1 MSQLTG
7 ITSGAAGKDLERKE
21 KGRGTSPAGAAVF
34 LVFSFLLFAGACG
47 AFAAERHRTAL
58 FLHSFHRTD
67 WTETIMEGYISALQ
81 GRNDLG
87 VHVEYMDTKKAETA
101 EYLRRLRDIYAIKF
115 AAIRFDVILVSDDNA
130 FHFAL
135 SHHKELFGHAPIV
148 FCGVN
153 RVSGD
158 PVGRRDNVVGVL
170 EEDDFE
176 ETLAFA
182 FRVRPK
188 TRTVYV
194 VHDRTKENLKRF
206 EELNRVIRAG
216 YPRVAVET
224 LGGLSYSRILE
235 AMPGLPR
242 DSIVFFISL
251 WQDGEGRP
259 VSVQEAS
266 RILELSPVPVFGRSD
281 SFVGK
286 GLIGGKCVS
295 GFSQG
300 RAAGLLARQILDGKH
315 PGDLPRVIESPN
327 QFMFD
332 HAELTEHGIAENV
345 LPTGSIVLN
354 KPPSFFEQYRVTILT
369 SVTVVVALLAFIAVL
384 GVSLLRLKRTSLKLR
399 SRELEL
405 LASQETLS
413 GILSA
418 SPSGI
423 VKIKGRVFEWV
434 NDAMC
439 SITGYGEDELVG
451 HDSRFLYP
459 DDEEYER
466 VGREIYRKG
475 QEESRWVR
483 KDGTVIELLFQ
494 VAKATGD
501 SYIAIITDITE
512 RIRTARALKESEK
525 LYRNIIEKIQDVF
538 YRFDTK
544 GTLIMINPAGARMLR
559 YDSVDEM
566 LGLPMEAFW
575 NDPRD
580 LYRMIDELKDRDRVN
595 DYEALLKRKDGT
607 TLYVSITTH
616 YFLDDDGN
624 IAGREG
630 ILRDITER
638 KMAAEALRESEVRYR
653 ALFEFSPDAVLVLKE
668 NVYVECNSQALE
680 LMKCRKEDILG
691 KGPHEF
697 SPEYQLDGTP
707 TVKKANEKMALAMS
721 GKPQFFEWQSRR
733 LDGGGVI
740 DAEVNLTRFD
750 VNNEA
755 YLLVIVRDVTE
766 RKKAEAEIRR
776 LVTAIEQAAE
786 DIMITDAEGIIEYV
800 NPAFES
806 VTGYSREEVIGRTP
820 AFLTSGLHDGEF
832 YKNLWETIRAGKV
845 WTGTIVN
852 RRKNGTFIHEEST
865 VGPLV
870 DSSGAI
876 TGYISLNRDVT
887 RQVQLESQLHQS
899 QKMEVIG
906 QLAGGIAHDFNNIL
920 SAIIGYSNLVQIKLP
935 PDDPVR
941 KYVDQIVASSGKAA
955 ILTQSLLAFSRKQI
969 IDPKPLDVN
978 AAIMGTK
985 KLLSRL
991 ITEDIVLRTEL
1002 CSGPLVV
1009 MADLVQIDQV
1019 LMNLVANARDAMP
1032 TGGTV
1037 TISTSRASGVD
1048 GKEGRRGGRFACIS
1062 VSDTGVGM
1070 DARTKEKVFEPFFT
1084 TKESG
1089 KGTGLGLAIV
1099 YGIIEQHNGTIHVA
1113 SEPGHG
1119 TTFDVFLPIVE
1130 ALPDEEAETVAD
1142 NPRGSEKILVVEDN
1156 EELRSLLRTVLSE
1169 QGYRVFEA
1177 IDGLDAIETQERCQA
1192 DLVILDVV
1200 MPKMNGKEAYDR
1212 LKSIDPGIRVLF
1224 MSGYTDDIIHQKGIL
1239 DATLEYIAKPILPR
1253 DLLKKVREMLDGGS
1267 LKEPPI
1273 S

>member
-1 MSQLTG
+1 LSQRTG
-7 ITSGAAGKDLERKE
+7 TTSGAAGKDLQRKRT
-21 KGRGTSPAGAAVF
+21 KRRIKPAAAAMLAV
-34 LVFSFLLFAGACG
+34 LSFLLFAGACG

-58 FLHSFHRTD
+58 FLHSYHRTD

-81 GRNDLG
+81 GREDLG
-87 VHVEYMDTKKAETA
+87 VHVEYMDTKKTETA
-101 EYLRRLRDIYAIKF
+101 GYLRKLRDIYAMKF
-115 AAIRFDVILVSDDNA
+115 AAVRFDVILVSDDNA
-130 FHFAL
+130 FRFAL
-135 SHHKELFGHAPIV
+135 SHQKELFGYAPIV

-153 RVSGD
+153 RFSGD
-158 PVGRRDNVVGVL
+158 LVAGRNNVVGVL

-188 TRTVYV
+188 ARTVYV
-194 VHDRTKENLKRF
+194 IHDRTKENLRRF
-206 EELNRVIRAG
+206 EELSRIIRAG
-216 YPRVAVET
+216 YPRVTVET
-224 LGGLSYSRILE
+224 LGDLSYARILQ
-235 AMPGLPR
+235 AMPALPR
-242 DSIVFFISL
+242 ESIVFFISL
-251 WQDGEGRP
+251 WQDAEGRP
-259 VSVQEAS
+259 VSVEEAS
-266 RILELSPVPVFGRSD
+266 KILRLSPAPVFGRSG

-286 GLIGGKCVS
+286 GLLGGKCVS

-300 RAAGLLARQILDGKH
+300 KAAGLLARQILDGKH

-327 QFMFD
+327 RFMFD
-332 HAELTEHGIAENV
+332 HAELTEHEVTENE
-345 LPTGSIVLN
+345 LPRGSVVLN
-354 KPPSFFEQYRVTILT
+354 KPPSFLEQNRSTILA
-369 SVTVVVALLAFIAVL
+369 SIAVVVVLLAFIAVL
-384 GVSLLRLKRTSLKLR
+384 AVSLARLRRTSLKLS

-439 SITGYGEDELVG
+439 SITGYAEDELVG

-475 QEESRWVR
+475 QEESRWIR

-501 SYIAIITDITE
+501 SYIAIVTDITE

-544 GTLIMINPAGARMLR
+544 GTLIMINPAGARMFR

-580 LYRMIDELKDRDRVN
+580 LYRMVDELKDRDRVN

-616 YFLDDDGN
+616 YFYDDDGN

-653 ALFEFSPDAVLVLKE
+653 ALFEFSPDAVLVLKDG
-668 NVYVECNSQALE
+668 VYMDCNSRTLE
-680 LMKCRKEDILG
+680 LMKCSKEDILG
-691 KGPHEF
+691 KEPDAF
-697 SPEYQLDGTP
+697 SPEFQPDGIP
-707 TVKKANEKMALAMS
+707 SIDKANEKVRLAMS
-721 GKPQFFEWQSRR
+721 GRPQFFEWRNR
-733 LDGGGVI
+733 MFDGNGYF
-740 DAEVNLTRFD
+740 DAEVNLSRFD

-755 YLLVIVRDVTE
+755 YLLVIVRDTTE
-766 RKKAEAEIRR
+766 RRKAEAQIRR

-786 DIMITDAEGIIEYV
+786 DILITDADGIIEYV

-806 VTGYSREEVIGRTP
+806 VTGYVREEVIGRRP
-820 AFLTSGLHDGEF
+820 DFLVSGLHDREF
-832 YKNLWETIRAGKV
+832 YENLWETIRAGKV

-852 RRKNGTFIHEEST
+852 RRKDGTFIHEEST

-978 AAIMGTK
+978 AAITGTK

-1002 CSGPLVV
+1002 CAGSLVV
-1009 MADLVQIDQV
+1009 MADLVQMDQV

-1032 TGGTV
+1032 AGGTL
-1037 TISTSRASGVD
+1037 TISTRRARGID
-1048 GKEGRRGGRFACIS
+1048 GKEGGREEWFACIS
-1062 VSDTGVGM
+1062 VSDTGIGM
-1070 DARTKEKVFEPFFT
+1070 DARTREKVFEPFFT

-1099 YGIIEQHNGTIHVA
+1099 YGIVEQHNGTIRVA

-1119 TTFDVFLPIVE
+1119 TTFEVFLPVVE
-1130 ALPDEEAETVAD
+1130 ALPGEEAETVAD

-1156 EELRSLLRTVLSE
+1156 EELRSLLCTVLSE

-1177 IDGLDAIETQERCQA
+1177 VDGLDALETQKQCQA

-1212 LKSIDPGIRVLF
+1212 LRSIDPNIRVLF

-1239 DATLEYIAKPILPR
+1239 DETIEYIAKPILPR
-1253 DLLKKVREMLDGGS
+1253 DLLKKVREMLDG
-1267 LKEPPI
+1267 ETPI

>member
-1 MSQLTG
+1 MSRLTG
-7 ITSGAAGKDLERKE
+7 ISSGTAGKDLQQGKKERRT
-21 KGRGTSPAGAAVF
+21 GSMWAVMF
-34 LVFSFLLFAGACG
+34 LAFSFLFFAGACR
-47 AFAAERHRTAL
+47 AFAAEHHKTAL
-58 FLHSFHRTD
+58 FLHSYHRTD
-67 WTETIMEGYISALQ
+67 WTETIMEGYMSALK
-81 GRNDLG
+81 GREDLG
-87 VHVEYMDTKKAETA
+87 VHVEYMDTNKTETD
-101 EYLRRLRDIYAIKF
+101 EYLHKLRNLYAVKF
-115 AAIRFDVILVSDDNA
+115 AAIRFDVILVSDDSA
-130 FHFAL
+130 FLFAL
-135 SHHKELFGHAPIV
+135 RNQKELFGGAPIV

-153 RVSGD
+153 RFAGD
-158 PVGRRDNVVGVL
+158 LLAGRENVVGVL

-182 FRVRPK
+182 FQVRPG

-194 VHDRTKENLKRF
+194 VHDGMRENLKRF
-206 EELNRVIRAG
+206 EDLSRIIRAG
-216 YPRVAVET
+216 YPRVTVKT
-224 LGGLSYSRILE
+224 LGGLSYSRLLQT
-235 AMPGLPR
+235 MPALPP
-242 DSIVFFISL
+242 DSIVFFMSL
-251 WQDGEGRP
+251 WQDAQSR
-259 VSVQEAS
+259 SVTAEEAARALS
-266 RILELSPVPVFGRSD
+266 LSPVPVFGRS
-281 SFVGK
+281 STFVGK
-286 GLIGGKCVS
+286 GIVGGRCVS

-300 RAAGLLARQILDGKH
+300 RAAGLLAKQILDGTH
-315 PGDLPRVIESPN
+315 PGDLPRVAESPN
-327 QFMFD
+327 RFIFD
-332 HAELTEHGIAENV
+332 HAELRKFGISEEMV
-345 LPTGSIVLN
+345 PRGSVILN
-354 KPPSFFEQYRVTILT
+354 KPPSFFEQNGRTILI
-369 SVTVVVALLAFIAVL
+369 SVAVVIVLLAFIAIL
-384 GVSLLRLKRTSLKLR
+384 AVSLARLKRTSLKLR
-399 SRELEL
+399 SGELDL

-413 GILSA
+413 GILST

-439 SITGYGEDELVG
+439 SITGYREDELVG

-494 VAKATGD
+494 VARATGD
-501 SYIAIITDITE
+501 SYIAVITDITE
-512 RIRTARALKESEK
+512 RIRTARALRESEK

-538 YRFDTK
+538 YRFDNN
-544 GTLIMINPAGARMLR
+544 GILIMINPAGARMFH
-559 YDSVDEM
+559 YDSVEDM

-580 LYRMIDELKDRDRVN
+580 LYRMIDELKDRDRIN
-595 DYEALLKRKDGT
+595 DYEAFLKRKDGT

-638 KMAAEALRESEVRYR
+638 KKAAEALRESEVRYR
-653 ALFEFSPDAVLVLKE
+653 ALFEFSPDGVLVLKDG
-668 NVYVECNSQALE
+668 VYMDCNSKTLE
-680 LMKCRKEDILG
+680 LMKCGREDIVG
-691 KGPHEF
+691 KEPHVF
-697 SPEYQLDGTP
+697 SPEVQPDGIP
-707 TVKKANEKMALAMS
+707 SIDKANEKVRLALS
-721 GKPQFFEWQSRR
+721 GKPQFFEWRNR
-733 LDGGGVI
+733 MFDGSGFL
-740 DAEVNLTRFD
+740 DAEVNLSRFD

-755 YLLVIVRDVTE
+755 HILVIVRDITE
-766 RKKAEAEIRR
+766 RKKTEAEIRR

-786 DIMITDAEGIIEYV
+786 DIFITDAEGVIEYV

-806 VTGYSREEVIGRTP
+806 VTGYSRGDALGKTP
-820 AFLTSGLHDGEF
+820 AFLTSGLHDREF
-832 YKNLWETIRAGKV
+832 YRNLWETIRSGKV

-852 RRKNGTFIHEEST
+852 RRKDGTFIHEEST

-876 TGYISLNRDVT
+876 TGYIALNRDVT

-920 SAIIGYSNLVQIKLP
+920 SAIIGYSNLVQIKLL

-978 AAIMGTK
+978 GAIMGTK

-991 ITEDIVLRTEL
+991 ITEDIVLRTDL
-1002 CSGPLVV
+1002 CPDPLVV
-1009 MADLVQIDQV
+1009 MADLVQLDQV

-1032 TGGTV
+1032 TGGTL
-1037 TISTSRASGVD
+1037 TIRTRRANGN
-1048 GKEGRRGGRFACIS
+1048 EGEMGDRLACIS

-1070 DARTKEKVFEPFFT
+1070 DVRTKEKVFEPFFT

-1099 YGIIEQHNGTIHVA
+1099 YGIVQQHNGTISVA
-1113 SEPGHG
+1113 SELGRG
-1119 TTFDVFLPIVE
+1119 TTFEVLLPIVE
-1130 ALPDEEAETVAD
+1130 TVPEEKAETVED
-1142 NPRGSEKILVVEDN
+1142 DPRGNEKILVVEDN
-1156 EELRSLLRTVLSE
+1156 EELRRLLRTVLSE

-1177 IDGLDAIETQERCQA
+1177 VDGLDAIETQDRCQA

-1200 MPKMNGKEAYDR
+1200 MPKMNGKQAHDR
-1212 LKSIDPGIRVLF
+1212 LRSIDPNIRVLF

-1239 DATLEYIAKPILPR
+1239 DETIEYIAKPILPR
-1253 DLLKKVREMLDGGS
+1253 DLLKKVRELLDEET
-1267 LKEPPI
+1267 LKRAPI

>member
-1 MSQLTG
+1 MS
-7 ITSGAAGKDLERKE
+7 ITSGAAGNDLQRKE
-21 KGRGTSPAGAAVF
+21 KRRVANPAGTAILA
-34 LVFSFLLFAGACG
+34 VFSFLLFAGACG
-47 AFAAERHRTAL
+47 AFTTERHKTAL
-58 FLHSFHRTD
+58 FLHSYHRTD

-81 GRNDLG
+81 GRDDLG
-87 VHVEYMDTKKAETA
+87 VHVEYMDTKKTETA
-101 EYLRRLRDIYAIKF
+101 EYLRKLRDIYAMKF
-115 AAIRFDVILVSDDNA
+115 GAIRFDVILVSDDNA
-130 FHFAL
+130 FRFVL
-135 SHHKELFGHAPIV
+135 SHHKDLFSYAPIV

-153 RVSGD
+153 RSSRD
-158 PVGRRDNVVGVL
+158 PVAGRNNVVGVL
-170 EEDDFE
+170 EGDDFE

-194 VHDRTKENLKRF
+194 VHDRTKENLKRL
-206 EELNRVIRAG
+206 EELSRIIRAG
-216 YPRVAVET
+216 YPRVTVET
-224 LGGLSYSRILE
+224 LGDLSYSRILE
-235 AMPGLPR
+235 AMPTLPR

-251 WQDGEGRP
+251 WQDAEGRP
-259 VSVQEAS
+259 VSAREAS
-266 RILELSPVPVFGRSD
+266 RILRLSPVPVFGRSG
-281 SFVGK
+281 SLVGK
-286 GLIGGKCVS
+286 GLVGGKCVS

-300 RAAGLLARQILDGKH
+300 RAAGLLARQILDGKV

-327 QFMFD
+327 RFMFD
-332 HAELTEHGIAENV
+332 HAELVEHGIAENV
-345 LPTGSIVLN
+345 LPPGSVILN
-354 KPPSFFEQYRVTILT
+354 KPPSFFEQNRSTILT
-369 SVTVVVALLAFIAVL
+369 AIAVIIVLLAFIAVL
-384 GVSLLRLKRTSLKLR
+384 VIGLARLKRTSLKLR
-399 SRELEL
+399 SREQEL

-423 VKIKGRVFEWV
+423 VKIRGRVFEWV

-439 SITGYGEDELVG
+439 SITGYEEDELVG

-512 RIRTARALKESEK
+512 RIRTARALRESEK

-538 YRFDTK
+538 YRFDIN
-544 GTLIMINPAGARMLR
+544 GILIMINPAGARMFR
-559 YDSVDEM
+559 YDSVEDM

-580 LYRMIDELKDRDRVN
+580 LYRMIEELKDRDRVN
-595 DYEALLKRKDGT
+595 DYEALLRRKDGT

-616 YFLDDDGN
+616 YFLDDEGR

-653 ALFEFSPDAVLVLKE
+653 ALFEFSPDAVLVLKDG
-668 NVYVECNSQALE
+668 VYMDCNSRTLE
-680 LMKCRKEDILG
+680 LMKCAKEDILG
-691 KGPHEF
+691 KGPYSF
-697 SPEYQLDGTP
+697 SPEIQPDGTSSID
-707 TVKKANEKMALAMS
+707 KANEKMRLAMS
-721 GKPQFFEWQSRR
+721 GKPQFFEWRNIV
-733 LDGGGVI
+733 LDGSGFFDV
-740 DAEVNLTRFD
+740 EVNLSRFD
-750 VNNEA
+750 VNNEV
-755 YLLVIVRDVTE
+755 YLLVIVRDITE
-766 RKKAEAEIRR
+766 RKRAEAEIRR

-786 DIMITDAEGIIEYV
+786 DIFITDAEGVIEYV

-806 VTGYSREEVIGRTP
+806 VTGYSRGEVLGRTP
-820 AFLTSGLHDGEF
+820 AFLTSGLHDREF
-832 YKNLWETIRAGKV
+832 YGNLWETIRSGKV

-852 RRKNGTFIHEEST
+852 RRKDGTFIHEEST

-876 TGYISLNRDVT
+876 TGYIALNRDVT

-969 IDPKPLDVN
+969 IDPKPMDVN
-978 AAIMGTK
+978 GAITGTK

-1002 CSGPLVV
+1002 CPGFLIV

-1032 TGGTV
+1032 TGGIL
-1037 TISTSRASGVD
+1037 TISTKRVNGTD
-1048 GKEGRRGGRFACIS
+1048 GERGNRFACIS

-1099 YGIIEQHNGTIHVA
+1099 YGIIQQHNGSISVA
-1113 SEPGHG
+1113 SELGHG
-1119 TTFDVFLPIVE
+1119 TTFEVFLPIVE
-1130 ALPDEEAETVAD
+1130 AVPDKEAQTVAD
-1142 NPRGSEKILVVEDN
+1142 DPRGSEKILVVEDN
-1156 EELRSLLRTVLSE
+1156 EELRNLLRTVLSE

-1177 IDGLDAIETQERCQA
+1177 VDGLDAIEAQHRCRA
-1192 DLVILDVV
+1192 DLIILDVV

-1212 LKSIDPGIRVLF
+1212 LKSMDPDIRVLF

-1239 DATLEYIAKPILPR
+1239 DATIEYIAKPILPR
-1253 DLLKKVREMLDGGS
+1253 DLLKKVRELLDEET
-1267 LKEPPI
+1267 LKKAPI

>member
-1 MSQLTG
+1 MS
-7 ITSGAAGKDLERKE
+7 ITSGAAGNDLQRKE
-21 KGRGTSPAGAAVF
+21 KRRVTNPAGIA
-34 LVFSFLLFAGACG
+34 LLIVFSFLLFTGTCG
-47 AFAAERHRTAL
+47 ALTAERHKTAL
-58 FLHSFHRTD
+58 FLHSYHRTD

-81 GRNDLG
+81 GREDLG
-87 VHVEYMDTKKAETA
+87 VHVEYMDTKKTENA
-101 EYLRRLRDIYAIKF
+101 EYLRKLRDIYAMKF

-130 FHFAL
+130 FRFAL
-135 SHHKELFGHAPIV
+135 SHHKELFGYAPIV

-153 RVSGD
+153 RFTGD
-158 PVGRRDNVVGVL
+158 LIAGRDNVVGVL
-170 EEDDFE
+170 EEDDFG

-194 VHDRTKENLKRF
+194 VHDRTNENLKRL
-206 EELNRVIRAG
+206 EELSRIIRAG
-216 YPRVAVET
+216 YPRVTVET

-235 AMPGLPR
+235 AVPTLPR

-251 WQDGEGRP
+251 WQDAEGRP
-259 VSVQEAS
+259 VSAQEAS
-266 RILELSPVPVFGRSD
+266 RILRLSPVPVFGRSG

-286 GLIGGKCVS
+286 GLLGGKCVS

-300 RAAGLLARQILDGKH
+300 KAAGLLAKQILDGRR
-315 PGDLPRVIESPN
+315 PGDLPRMIESPN
-327 QFMFD
+327 RFMFD
-332 HAELTEHGIAENV
+332 YAELAEHEIAEDL
-345 LPTGSIVLN
+345 LPPGSIVLN
-354 KPPSFFEQYRVTILT
+354 KPLSFFEQNRSTILT
-369 SVTVVVALLAFIAVL
+369 AVAVIIVLLAFIVVL
-384 GVSLLRLKRTSLKLR
+384 VISLARLKRTSLKLR

-423 VKIKGRVFEWV
+423 VKIRGRVFEWV
-434 NDAMC
+434 NEAMC
-439 SITGYGEDELVG
+439 SITGYREDELVG

-512 RIRTARALKESEK
+512 RIRTARALRESEK

-538 YRFDTK
+538 YRFDTN
-544 GTLIMINPAGARMLR
+544 GILIMINPAGARMFH
-559 YDSVDEM
+559 YDSVEDM

-575 NDPRD
+575 NDSRD
-580 LYRMIDELKDRDRVN
+580 LYRMIEELKDRDRVN

-624 IAGREG
+624 VAGREG

-638 KMAAEALRESEVRYR
+638 KKAAEALRESEVRYR
-653 ALFEFSPDAVLVLKE
+653 ALFEFSPDAVLVLKD
-668 NVYVECNSQALE
+668 NVYVDCNSQTLE

-691 KGPHEF
+691 RGAHEF
-697 SPEYQLDGTP
+697 SPDRQLDGTS
-707 TVKKANEKMALAMS
+707 TVEKAREKMALAMS
-721 GKPQFFEWQSRR
+721 GKPQFFEWQSKR
-733 LDGGGVI
+733 LDEGGII
-740 DAEVNLTRFD
+740 DVEVNLTRFD
-750 VNNEA
+750 VNDEA
-755 YLLVIVRDVTE
+755 YILVIVRDITE
-766 RKKAEAEIRR
+766 RKKAEAQIRR

-786 DIMITDAEGIIEYV
+786 DIMITDARGIIEYV

-806 VTGYSREEVIGRTP
+806 ITGYSREEAIGRKP
-820 AFLTSGLHDGEF
+820 DFLVSGLHDREF
-832 YKNLWETIRAGKV
+832 YKNLWETIEEGKV

-852 RRKNGTFIHEEST
+852 RRKDGTFIHEEST

-978 AAIMGTK
+978 TAITGTK

-991 ITEDIVLRTEL
+991 ITEDIVLMTDL
-1002 CSGPLVV
+1002 CAGPLVV

-1032 TGGTV
+1032 TGGTL
-1037 TISTSRASGVD
+1037 TISTRRASGVD
-1048 GKEGRRGGRFACIS
+1048 GKEEGQKSRFACIS

-1070 DARTKEKVFEPFFT
+1070 DARTKDKVFEPFFT

-1099 YGIIEQHNGTIHVA
+1099 YGIVQQHNGTIHVA

-1119 TTFDVFLPIVE
+1119 TTFEVFLPIVE
-1130 ALPDEEAETVAD
+1130 ARPDEETEAVAD
-1142 NPRGSEKILVVEDN
+1142 NPRGCEKILVVEDN

-1177 IDGLDAIETQERCQA
+1177 VDGLDAIETQERCQA

-1212 LKSIDPGIRVLF
+1212 LKSMDPRIKVLF

-1239 DATLEYIAKPILPR
+1239 DETIEYIAKPILPR
-1253 DLLKKVREMLDGGS
+1253 DLLRKVRELLDDETPKKAS
-1267 LKEPPI
+1267 I